1 MVPGRADRVTIALP
15 VPVNHD
21 TDPATLTLRRSPLA
35 DGDGRANGAEAHLI
49 VLVGHAM
56 GRRYLLGEEMVLGR
70 GPQSPIEILDDGVS
84 RTHCRIGRT
93 SHGTYKIEDLG
104 SRNGTYVNGVRV
116 ADTTLQFGDKIAVG
130 SQTIL
135 LFASR
140 DRFEDQRIQAQK
152 LQALGQLAGGIAHDF
167 NNLLG
172 VVLANITHLLSL
184 DRLDEGVT
192 RKSLAEVETAA
203 RRAVDLTNQ
212 LLAFARSSRRQHKAT
227 DASTMIGDATRL
239 LRATLHRSITLVTE
253 APAGLT
259 LIGDPSQLLQVLMN
273 LCINAGDAMPE
284 GGTLTISAKRQAIS
298 DEKDGAPLL
307 APGQYVVI
315 AVKDTGLGMDSET
328 RSRIFEPFFTTKPR
342 GKGTGL
348 GLATASVI
356 VRDHGGH
363 VEVESERG
371 QGTCFRVYLPA
382 AAVKPVVRPRVTQDH
397 YSPVRGTVLLADD
410 EELVRYA
417 TRRVLEHAGVK
428 VLAADDGAQA
438 VELYIEHREEVELV
452 ILDLDMPGLNGEQ
465 AFRRLLELDPEVKV
479 IISSGY
485 VLRERESQLRKAGV
499 YGFLN
504 KPYDSMTLMTS
515 IAKALREHRADSSPL

>member
-1 MVPGRADRVTIALP
+1 MRLAVVGT
-15 VPVNHD
+15 ND
-21 TDPATLTLRRSPLA
+21 TDPQTLTLRRDSGLPKGDERNTAA
-35 DGDGRANGAEAHLI
+35 DAHLI

-56 GRRYLLGEEMVLGR
+56 GRRYLLGDEMILGR

-84 RTHCRIGRT
+84 RQHCRIIRGEQGAYR
-93 SHGTYKIEDLG
+93 IEDQG

-116 ADTTLQFGDKIAVG
+116 NDATLQFGDKIAVG

-172 VVLANITHLLSL
+172 VVLANITHLISL
-184 DRLDEGVT
+184 DRLEEGVT

-284 GGTLTISAKRQAIS
+284 GGTLTISARRHAIS
-298 DEKDGAPLL
+298 EEKVGAPLL
-307 APGQYVVI
+307 APGQYVMIEVQ
-315 AVKDTGLGMDSET
+315 DTGVGMDPET

-363 VEVESERG
+363 IDVESERG
-371 QGTCFRVYLPA
+371 RGTAFRVYLPA
-382 AAVKPVVRPRVTQDH
+382 AQVKPVVRPRVTQDH

-417 TRRVLEHAGVK
+417 TRRVLEHAGVE
-428 VLAADDGAQA
+428 VLAAEDGAQA
-438 VELYIEHREEVELV
+438 VELYEANRDTIDLV

-465 AFRRLLELDPEVKV
+465 AFTRLVEIDPEIKV

-504 KPYDSMTLMTS
+504 KPYDSMTLMTT
-515 IAKALREHRADSSPL
+515 IAKALRERRAGP

>member
-1 MVPGRADRVTIALP
+1 MPG
-15 VPVNHD
+15 NHD
-21 TDPATLTLRRSPLA
+21 TDPATLTLRRRSPMA
-35 DGDGRANGAEAHLI
+35 EGGSDKRGGAEAHLI

-84 RTHCRIGRT
+84 RTHCRISRT
-93 SHGTYKIEDLG
+93 DLGTYKIEDLG
-104 SRNGTYVNGVRV
+104 SRNGTYVNGVRITES
-116 ADTTLQFGDKIAVG
+116 ALQFGDKIAVG

-253 APAGLT
+253 APTGLT

-284 GGTLTISAKRQAIS
+284 GGTLTIAANRQSIFE
-298 DEKDGAPLL
+298 EKEGAPLL

-315 AVKDTGLGMDSET
+315 EVRDTGVGMDPET

-363 VEVESERG
+363 IEVDSEPGRG
-371 QGTCFRVYLPA
+371 TTFRVFLPA
-382 AAVKPVVRPRVTQDH
+382 AQVKPVVRPRVTQDH
-397 YSPVRGTVLLADD
+397 YSPVKGTVLLADD

-417 TRRVLEHAGVK
+417 TRRVLEHAGVS
-428 VLAADDGAQA
+428 VLAAEDGAKA
-438 VELYIEHREEVELV
+438 VDLYMNNRERVELV
-452 ILDLDMPGLNGEQ
+452 ILDLDMPNLNGEQ
-465 AFRRLLELDPEVKV
+465 AFKRLVEIDPDVKV

-504 KPYDSMTLMTS
+504 KPYDSMTLMTT
-515 IAKALREHRADSSPL
+515 IAKALRERRDGS

>member
-1 MVPGRADRVTIALP
+1 MPG
-15 VPVNHD
+15 NHD
-21 TDPATLTLRRSPLA
+21 SDPATLTLRRRSAPG
-35 DGDGRANGAEAHLI
+35 DGDARSTPADAHLI

-56 GRRYLLGEEMVLGR
+56 GRRFLLGEEVVLGR

-84 RTHCRIGRT
+84 RRHCRIVRT
-93 SHGTYKIEDLG
+93 DHASYKIEDLD
-104 SRNGTYVNGVRV
+104 SRNGTYVNGMRV
-116 ADTTLQFGDKIAVG
+116 NDATLQFGDKIAVG

-184 DRLDEGVT
+184 DRLEEQVT
-192 RKSLAEVETAA
+192 RRSLTEVETAA

-227 DASTMIGDATRL
+227 DASMLVGDATRL
-239 LRATLHRSITLVTE
+239 LRATLHRSINLVTK
-253 APAGLT
+253 ATPGLT
-259 LIGDPSQLLQVLMN
+259 LVGEPSQLLQVLMN
-273 LCINAGDAMPE
+273 LCINAGDAMPD
-284 GGTLTISAKRQAIS
+284 GGALTISAKRKAIYE
-298 DEKDGAPLL
+298 EKEGAPLL
-307 APGQYVVI
+307 APGQYILIEVT
-315 AVKDTGLGMDSET
+315 DTGVGMDAET

-363 VEVESERG
+363 IEVDSERG
-371 QGTCFRVYLPA
+371 KGTSFRVYLPA
-382 AAVKPVVRPRVTQDH
+382 AAVKPVARPRVTQDH

-417 TRRVLEHAGVK
+417 TRRVLEHAGVD
-428 VLAADDGAQA
+428 VLAAEDGAVA
-438 VELYIEHREEVELV
+438 VELYEANRDKVDLV

-465 AFRRLLELDPEVKV
+465 AFKRLLEIEPEIKV

-485 VLRERESQLRKAGV
+485 VLREREAQLRKAGV

-504 KPYDSMTLMTS
+504 KPYDSMTLMTT
-515 IAKALREHRADSSPL
+515 IAKALRERSVDK